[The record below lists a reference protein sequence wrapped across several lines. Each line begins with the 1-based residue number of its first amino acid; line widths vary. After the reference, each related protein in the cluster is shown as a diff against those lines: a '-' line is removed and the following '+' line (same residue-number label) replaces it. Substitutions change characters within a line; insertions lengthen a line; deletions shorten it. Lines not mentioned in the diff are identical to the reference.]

1 MELRRNAFAWLPM
14 PSGDQPEV
22 TNGDPGFISN
32 TPALIVSGSRKPLL
46 HIGDG
51 GLHRLTFGQINQ
63 IYLTDNFKAS
73 KVYRVDYLSGR

>member
-1 MELRRNAFAWLPM
+1 MKLRCNAFAGLPV
-14 PSGDQPEV
+14 PSGNQPEI
-22 TNGDPGFISN
+22 TNRDPGFISN
-32 TPALIVSGSRKPLL
+32 APALVISGSRKPLL

-73 KVYRVDYLSGR
+73 KVYRVDYLSDR